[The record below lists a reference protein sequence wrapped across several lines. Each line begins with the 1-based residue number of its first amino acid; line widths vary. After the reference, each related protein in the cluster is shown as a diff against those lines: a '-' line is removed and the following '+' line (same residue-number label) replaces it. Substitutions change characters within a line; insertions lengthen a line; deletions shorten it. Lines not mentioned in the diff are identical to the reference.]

1 MKLFKLILFLLV
13 ANTALGQTY
22 LSFKERP
29 IVPLYTAVDSSVTS
43 VNTTVVSTKKT
54 SYAKAQYV
62 KASAPTSTCVNNIDF
77 ENGDFTNWKCYT
89 GTAKTTGTTNYV
101 TWSPTTPVVP
111 VAGRH
116 QITSSASGLDYYGN
130 FPRLCP
136 SGGNYSIQLGNNSTG
151 SQAEKVSCSFTIP
164 ADQNNFSIEYY
175 YAVVFQDPNH
185 PYDEQP
191 RFQAKVYDA
200 NNSSNII
207 SCASYDF
214 TAASGLP
221 GFNVSTVDHS
231 VLYKPWSAV
240 TINLSGYAGH
250 TVILEFTTEDCTL
263 GRHFGYAYIDVN
275 STCTSLSS
283 SVSYCQGKSSLTLT
297 APSGYENYTWWNS
310 DYTQQL
316 GTGQTVTLTPA
327 PVNSGVVNVDLSPYL
342 GFGCRDTAF
351 TNIEVNLPTTSVT
364 NAAICQGSS
373 YLFNGTSYNSTG
385 VYTYNTI
392 NVNGCD
398 STATL
403 NLTVN
408 PLPSA
413 SIRGATAVCLN
424 AASPNIVLTG
434 IGGTAPYTFT
444 YNINGGSTQ
453 TVSTTIGN
461 SVSISVP
468 TNSPGSLSY
477 NLLSVTDHSSTSC
490 SNPQSGTAVVTVNQP
505 TESTTTASICQGESY
520 TFNGTSYTATG
531 IYTAHLMNKV
541 GCDSLATLNLTVKLP
556 SGSTTT
562 ASICQGESYSFN
574 GTNYTSTGIYTA
586 HLTNKVGC
594 DSLATLNL
602 TVKLPSTS
610 TSTASICQGESY
622 LFNGTSYTTTGI
634 YTAHLTNKVGCDSVA
649 TLNLTVKLPSSST
662 TTASICQGESYSF
675 NGTSYTSAGIYT
687 AHLTNKVGC
696 DSLATLNLT
705 VKLPSSSTT
714 TASICQGGS
723 YSFNGTNYTSA
734 GIYTAH
740 LTNKVGC
747 DSLATLNLTVK
758 LPSSSTSTAS
768 ICQGESYLFNGTSYT
783 TTGIYTAHLTNKVGC
798 DSVATLNLTVK
809 LPSSSTTTASICQ
822 GESYTFNGTSYTAT
836 GIYTAHLINKVGCDS
851 TATLNLTVKLPSSST
866 TTASICQGESY
877 SFNGT
882 SYNTTGIYTAH
893 LINKVGCDSVATLNL
908 TVKLPSA
915 STTTAS
921 ICQGESYSFNG
932 ASYASSGI
940 YTAHLTNK
948 VGCDSVATLNLTVK
962 LPSSSTTTASICQGE
977 SYSFNGASY
986 ASSGIYTA
994 HLTNKVGCDS
1004 LATLNLTVKLPSTS
1018 TTNASIC
1025 QGESYSFNGTSYAST
1040 GIYTAHLTNKVD
1052 CDSVATLNLTVKLPS
1067 SSTTTASICQGESY
1081 SFNGMS
1087 YASTGVYTA
1096 HLTNKVGCDSL
1107 VTLNLTVKLPSNST
1121 TVASICQGESYSF
1134 NGTNYAS
1141 TGVYTAHLTNKV
1153 GCDSLATLNLT
1164 VNLPSASTTTA
1175 SICQGYN
1182 YMFNGTVYN
1191 ATGIYTKHLVN
1202 KVGCDSVATLVLTMK
1217 VPTTS
1222 NTNVAIC
1229 QGDSYVFNGTTYSS
1243 AGTYT
1248 KHLINKQGCDSTAIL
1263 NLTIKLPTSS
1273 TTNISI
1279 CQGDSYIFNGT
1290 TYTTAGI
1297 YTKRFTNAV
1306 GCDSTA
1312 ILNLRI
1318 KLPTT
1323 STTTASICLGD
1334 SYTFN
1339 GVSYSTTGTYS
1350 NHFINSVGCDSTA
1363 ILKLKVNLPTTSTTT
1378 ASICQGDSY
1387 LFCGVAYTNAGT
1399 YIVHT
1404 VNAAG
1409 CDSTATLNLSIKL
1422 PSSSTTVASICQ
1434 GDSYSFNGKLYSL
1447 AGSYVAHLINKVGCD
1462 SAATLVLNVKKASS
1476 STTKASIC
1484 QGGSYY
1490 FNGVAY
1496 TKTGTYRKH
1505 LINAAGCDSL
1515 ASLVLKV
1522 SSPTSSI
1529 TSLTVCSTRLPLVW
1543 NNMKY
1548 YESGTHTCPI
1558 RFVNASGC
1566 DSTASLV
1573 LSIKMPTSSVT
1584 NATICDGDSYFF
1596 NGINYSSAGTYNAY
1610 LVDAM
1615 GIDSTATL
1623 KLTVNPTF
1631 SKHNDVLLISGD
1643 SYSINGHEYSQSG
1656 SYIDVLKTQYGCDST
1671 VVTNVNVIDVPN
1683 TITPNGDG
1691 YNDTF
1696 MKGWHSKIYNRNGIL
1711 LYDGVDGWN
1720 GLYRNKPVSK
1730 DTYFYTLYYTTQSS
1744 TKIKEGYLMVIP

>member
-29 IVPLYTAVDSSVTS
+29 IVPLYTAVDTSVIS
-43 VNTTVVSTKKT
+43 VNTTVVSTRKT
-54 SYAKAQYV
+54 SYAKAQYA
-62 KASAPTSTCVNNIDF
+62 KASAPTSTCVSNIDF

-89 GTAKTTGTTNYV
+89 GTAKTNGTTNYV
-101 TWSPTTPVVP
+101 TWSPSTPVAP
-111 VAGRH
+111 VSGRH
-116 QITSSASGLDYYGN
+116 QITSAASGLDYYGH

-221 GFNVSTVDHS
+221 GFNVSTVDNS

-263 GRHFGYAYIDVN
+263 GWHFGYAYIDVN
-275 STCTSLSS
+275 STCTSLSN
-283 SVSYCQGKSSLTLT
+283 SVSYCQGRSSLTLT
-297 APSGYENYTWWNS
+297 APSGYEDYTWWNS

-327 PVNSGVVNVDLSPYL
+327 PVNSGVINVDLSPYS

-351 TNIEVNLPTTSVT
+351 TTIKVNLPTTSVT

-373 YLFNGTSYNSTG
+373 YLFNGTTYNSTG
-385 VYTYNTI
+385 IYTYNTV
-392 NVNGCD
+392 NSNGCD

-413 SIRGATAVCLN
+413 SISGATAVCQN
-424 AASPNIVLTG
+424 AASPNITFTG
-434 IGGTAPYTFT
+434 IGGTAPYIFT

-453 TVSTTIGN
+453 TVSTTVGN
-461 SVSISVP
+461 SVNISVP
-468 TNSPGSLSY
+468 TNLPGNFTY
-477 NLLSVTDHSSTSC
+477 NLLSLTDHSSTSC
-490 SNPQSGTAVVTVNQP
+490 SNPQSGTAVVTVKQP
-505 TESTTTASICQGESY
+505 TASTTTASICQGDAY
-520 TFNGTSYTATG
+520 NFNGTAYSLTG
-531 IYTAHLMNKV
+531 TYVNHFINAA
-541 GCDSLATLNLTVKLP
+541 GCDSTATLNLTVKQPSSSTTIVSACSSEFPLVWNGVSYTGSGIYTKNFVNSVGCDSIATLKLTKKLSSSSITPVSICSSYLPFVWNGGNYSTSGMYTKSLVNAVGCDSIAILMLTVKLP
-556 SGSTTT
+556 SSSTTT
-562 ASICQGESYSFN
+562 ASICQGQ
-574 GTNYTSTGIYTA
+574 I
-586 HLTNKVGC
+586 
-594 DSLATLNL
+594 
-602 TVKLPSTS
+602 
-610 TSTASICQGESY
+610 Y

-662 TTASICQGESYSF
+662 TDASICQGESYLF
-675 NGTSYTSAGIYT
+675 NGTSYATTGIYG

-696 DSLATLNLT
+696 DSVATLNLT
-705 VKLPSSSTT
+705 VKLASSSTT
-714 TASICQGGS
+714 TASICQGDS
-723 YSFNGTNYTSA
+723 Y
-734 GIYTAH
+734 
-740 LTNKVGC
+740 V
-747 DSLATLNLTVK
+747 
-758 LPSSSTSTAS
+758 
-768 ICQGESYLFNGTSYT
+768 FNGTSYT

-809 LPSSSTTTASICQ
+809 LPSSSTT
-822 GESYTFNGTSYTAT
+822 
-836 GIYTAHLINKVGCDS
+836 D
-851 TATLNLTVKLPSSST
+851 
-866 TTASICQGESY
+866 ASICQGESY

-882 SYNTTGIYTAH
+882 SY
-893 LINKVGCDSVATLNL
+893 
-908 TVKLPSA
+908 
-915 STTTAS
+915 TTT
-921 ICQGESYSFNG
+921 
-932 ASYASSGI
+932 GI

-948 VGCDSVATLNLTVK
+948 VGCDSVATLV
-962 LPSSSTTTASICQGE
+962 
-977 SYSFNGASY
+977 
-986 ASSGIYTA
+986 
-994 HLTNKVGCDS
+994 
-1004 LATLNLTVKLPSTS
+1004 LA
-1018 TTNASIC
+1018 
-1025 QGESYSFNGTSYAST
+1025 
-1040 GIYTAHLTNKVD
+1040 
-1052 CDSVATLNLTVKLPS
+1052 
-1067 SSTTTASICQGESY
+1067 
-1081 SFNGMS
+1081 
-1087 YASTGVYTA
+1087 
-1096 HLTNKVGCDSL
+1096 
-1107 VTLNLTVKLPSNST
+1107 
-1121 TVASICQGESYSF
+1121 
-1134 NGTNYAS
+1134 
-1141 TGVYTAHLTNKV
+1141 
-1153 GCDSLATLNLT
+1153 
-1164 VNLPSASTTTA
+1164 
-1175 SICQGYN
+1175 
-1182 YMFNGTVYN
+1182 
-1191 ATGIYTKHLVN
+1191 
-1202 KVGCDSVATLVLTMK
+1202 MK

-1229 QGDSYVFNGTTYSS
+1229 QGDSYLFNGTTYSS

-1263 NLTIKLPTSS
+1263 NLTVKLPTSS

-1279 CQGDSYIFNGT
+1279 CQGDSYVFNGT

-1297 YTKRFTNAV
+1297 YTKHFTNAV

-1339 GVSYSTTGTYS
+1339 GVSHSTTGTYS

-1363 ILKLKVNLPTTSTTT
+1363 ILKLTVNISTTSITTT
-1378 ASICQGDSY
+1378 SICQGDSY
-1387 LFCGVAYTNAGT
+1387 VFCGKAYANAGS

-1404 VNAAG
+1404 VNVVG

-1422 PSSSTTVASICQ
+1422 PSSSTTTASICQ

-1462 SAATLVLNVKKASS
+1462 STATLILNVKMASS

-1496 TKTGTYRKH
+1496 TKAGTYRKH

-1522 SSPTSSI
+1522 SSPTSST
-1529 TSLTVCSTRLPLVW
+1529 TSLIVCSTRLPLVW

-1584 NATICDGDSYFF
+1584 NATICEGDSYFF
-1596 NGINYSSAGTYNAY
+1596 NRINYSSAGTYNAY

-1623 KLTVNPTF
+1623 KLTVNSTF
-1631 SKHNDVLLISGD
+1631 NKHNDVLLISGD
-1643 SYSINGHEYSQSG
+1643 SYSINGHEYNQTG
-1656 SYIDVLKTQYGCDST
+1656 TYTDILKTQYGCDST
-1671 VVTNVNVIDVPN
+1671 VVTNVTVIDVPN

-1711 LYDGVDGWN
+1711 LYDGVDGWD
-1720 GLYRNKPVSK
+1720 GLYHNKPVSK
-1730 DTYFYTLYYTTQSS
+1730 DTYFYTLYYTSQSR

>member
-29 IVPLYTAVDSSVTS
+29 IVPLYTAVDTSVIS
-43 VNTTVVSTKKT
+43 VNTTVVSTRKT
-54 SYAKAQYV
+54 SYAKAQYA
-62 KASAPTSTCVNNIDF
+62 KASAPTSTCVSNIDF

-89 GTAKTTGTTNYV
+89 GTAKTNGTTNYV
-101 TWSPTTPVVP
+101 TWSPSTPVAP
-111 VAGRH
+111 VSGRH
-116 QITSSASGLDYYGN
+116 QITSAASGLDYYGH

-221 GFNVSTVDHS
+221 GFNVSTVDNS

-263 GRHFGYAYIDVN
+263 GWHFGYAYIDVN
-275 STCTSLSS
+275 STCTSLSN
-283 SVSYCQGKSSLTLT
+283 SVSYCQGRSSLTLT
-297 APSGYENYTWWNS
+297 APSGYEDYTWWNS

-327 PVNSGVVNVDLSPYL
+327 PVNSGVINVDLSPYS

-351 TNIEVNLPTTSVT
+351 TTIKVNLPTTSVT

-373 YLFNGTSYNSTG
+373 YLFNGTTYNSTG
-385 VYTYNTI
+385 IYTYNTV
-392 NVNGCD
+392 NSNGCD

-413 SIRGATAVCLN
+413 SISGATAVCQN
-424 AASPNIVLTG
+424 AASPNITFTG
-434 IGGTAPYTFT
+434 IGGTAPYIFT

-453 TVSTTIGN
+453 TVSTTVGN
-461 SVSISVP
+461 SVNISVP
-468 TNSPGSLSY
+468 TNLPGNFTY
-477 NLLSVTDHSSTSC
+477 NLLSLTDHSSTSC
-490 SNPQSGTAVVTVNQP
+490 SNPQSGTAVVTVKQP
-505 TESTTTASICQGESY
+505 TASTTTASICQGDAY
-520 TFNGTSYTATG
+520 NFNGTAYSLTG
-531 IYTAHLMNKV
+531 TYVNHFINAA
-541 GCDSLATLNLTVKLP
+541 GCDSTATLNLTVKQPSSSTTIVSACSSEFPLVWNGVSYTGSGIYTKNFVNSVGCDSIATLKLTKKLSSSSITPVSICSSYLPFVWNGGNYSTSGMYTKSLVNAVGCDSIAILMLTVKLP
-556 SGSTTT
+556 SSSTTT
-562 ASICQGESYSFN
+562 ASICQGQ
-574 GTNYTSTGIYTA
+574 I
-586 HLTNKVGC
+586 
-594 DSLATLNL
+594 
-602 TVKLPSTS
+602 
-610 TSTASICQGESY
+610 Y

-662 TTASICQGESYSF
+662 T
-675 NGTSYTSAGIYT
+675 
-687 AHLTNKVGC
+687 
-696 DSLATLNLT
+696 D
-705 VKLPSSSTT
+705 
-714 TASICQGGS
+714 
-723 YSFNGTNYTSA
+723 
-734 GIYTAH
+734 
-740 LTNKVGC
+740 
-747 DSLATLNLTVK
+747 
-758 LPSSSTSTAS
+758 AS
-768 ICQGESYLFNGTSYT
+768 ICQGESYLFNGTSYA
-783 TTGIYTAHLTNKVGC
+783 TTGIYGAHLTNKVGC

-822 GESYTFNGTSYTAT
+822 GESYTFNGTSYTTT
-836 GIYTAHLINKVGCDS
+836 GIYTAHLTNKVGCDS
-851 TATLNLTVKLPSSST
+851 VATLNLTVKLASSSTTTASICQGDSYVFNGTSYTTTGIYTAHLTNKVGCDSVATLNLTVKLASSST

-882 SYNTTGIYTAH
+882 SYTTTGIYTAH
-893 LINKVGCDSVATLNL
+893 LTNKVGCDSVATLNL
-908 TVKLPSA
+908 TVKLASS

-932 ASYASSGI
+932 TSYTTTGI

-962 LPSSSTTTASICQGE
+962 LPSSSTT
-977 SYSFNGASY
+977 
-986 ASSGIYTA
+986 
-994 HLTNKVGCDS
+994 D
-1004 LATLNLTVKLPSTS
+1004 
-1018 TTNASIC
+1018 ASIC
-1025 QGESYSFNGTSYAST
+1025 QGESYSFNGTSYTTT
-1040 GIYTAHLTNKVD
+1040 GI
-1052 CDSVATLNLTVKLPS
+1052 
-1067 SSTTTASICQGESY
+1067 
-1081 SFNGMS
+1081 
-1087 YASTGVYTA
+1087 YTA
-1096 HLTNKVGCDSL
+1096 HLTNKVGCDS
-1107 VTLNLTVKLPSNST
+1107 
-1121 TVASICQGESYSF
+1121 
-1134 NGTNYAS
+1134 
-1141 TGVYTAHLTNKV
+1141 
-1153 GCDSLATLNLT
+1153 
-1164 VNLPSASTTTA
+1164 
-1175 SICQGYN
+1175 
-1182 YMFNGTVYN
+1182 
-1191 ATGIYTKHLVN
+1191 
-1202 KVGCDSVATLVLTMK
+1202 VATLVLAMK

-1229 QGDSYVFNGTTYSS
+1229 QGDSYLFNGTTYSS

-1263 NLTIKLPTSS
+1263 NLTVKLPTSS

-1279 CQGDSYIFNGT
+1279 CQGDSYVFNGT

-1297 YTKRFTNAV
+1297 YTKHFTNAV

-1339 GVSYSTTGTYS
+1339 GVSHSTTGTYS

-1363 ILKLKVNLPTTSTTT
+1363 ILKLTVNISTTSITTT
-1378 ASICQGDSY
+1378 SICQGDSY
-1387 LFCGVAYTNAGT
+1387 VFCGKAYANAGS

-1404 VNAAG
+1404 VNVVG

-1422 PSSSTTVASICQ
+1422 PSSSTTTASICQ

-1462 SAATLVLNVKKASS
+1462 STATLILNVKMASS

-1496 TKTGTYRKH
+1496 TKAGTYRKH

-1522 SSPTSSI
+1522 SSPTSST
-1529 TSLTVCSTRLPLVW
+1529 TSLIVCSTRLPLVW

-1584 NATICDGDSYFF
+1584 NATICEGDSYFF
-1596 NGINYSSAGTYNAY
+1596 NRINYSSAGTYNAY

-1623 KLTVNPTF
+1623 KLTVNSTF
-1631 SKHNDVLLISGD
+1631 NKHNDVLLISGD
-1643 SYSINGHEYSQSG
+1643 SYSINGHEYNQTG
-1656 SYIDVLKTQYGCDST
+1656 TYTDILKTQYGCDST
-1671 VVTNVNVIDVPN
+1671 VVTNVTVIDVPN

-1711 LYDGVDGWN
+1711 LYDGVDGWD
-1720 GLYRNKPVSK
+1720 GLYHNKPVSK
-1730 DTYFYTLYYTTQSS
+1730 DTYFYTLYYTSQSR